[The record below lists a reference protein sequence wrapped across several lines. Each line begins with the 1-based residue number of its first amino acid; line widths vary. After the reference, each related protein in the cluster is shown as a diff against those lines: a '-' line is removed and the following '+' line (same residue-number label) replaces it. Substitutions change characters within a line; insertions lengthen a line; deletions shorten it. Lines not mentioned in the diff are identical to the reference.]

1 MKKYLSILITAL
13 ATLAAVSLVACSSTP
28 SMKDMTVRMGDTDS
42 IQITDMRSLVRNGVL
57 TAQVTIQNDSK
68 SNLVSYRF
76 KWIGKNGMAVTD
88 EEPWKPVTVGKGQST
103 VIMGIAPTPD
113 ATDFRFELNQYK

>member
-1 MKKYLSILITAL
+1 MKKYLSILMMAFAAIS
-13 ATLAAVSLVACSSTP
+13 TLTLVACSSTP
-28 SMKDMTVRMGDTDS
+28 SMKEMTVRMGDTDS

-76 KWIGKNGMAVTD
+76 KWISKNGMTVTD

-113 ATDFRFELNQYK
+113 ATDFKFELNQYK